1 MNEVENR
8 FNSTFSNWGIRL
20 PPEDIANRS
29 RGKIVE
35 AGWAIWYLFGSDE
48 NGEYL
53 DYYAS
58 HRMTEDSHVRIYVD
72 GHEEYLPEIVGM
84 RLASEDPEEDARLE
98 AEYYAENQRVARML
112 EAKGFG
118 AEGDEP
124 GGVQMNRFLQVNKR
138 EE

>member
-1 MNEVENR
+1 M
-8 FNSTFSNWGIRL
+8 
-20 PPEDIANRS
+20 
-29 RGKIVE
+29 
-35 AGWAIWYLFGSDE
+35 AIWYLFGSDE

-58 HRMTEDSHVRIYVD
+58 HRMTEDSYVRIYVD

-112 EAKGFG
+112 EAKGFE

-124 GGVQMNRFLQVNKR
+124 GGVQMNRFL
-138 EE
+138 

>member
-1 MNEVENR
+1 MTGDNR
-8 FNSTFSNWGIRL
+8 R
-20 PPEDIANRS
+20 

-35 AGWAIWYLFGSDE
+35 AGWAIWYLFGLDE
-48 NGEYL
+48 KGEYL

-58 HRMTEDSHVRIYVD
+58 HRMTSDEHVRIYAD
-72 GHEEYLPEIVGM
+72 GEVEALPTIADFRM
-84 RLASEDPEEDARLE
+84 ASQDPEEDARLE

-118 AEGDEP
+118 IEGDEP
-124 GGVQMNRFLQVNKR
+124 GGVQMNRFLHVNKP